1 MFRIS
6 FLVGLALYGL
16 GAAGPL
22 ALSLGPA
29 AAAATESPPS
39 RPNIVF
45 ILTDDEDMKVHAFM
59 PKMRKLIEEEGAVF
73 DNYYVTYPFCC
84 PSRATTLRG
93 QYAHNHQV
101 TGNVLPSGGFRK
113 FRTMG
118 HESSTIA
125 TWLNEAGYHT
135 AFFGK
140 YLNGYDP
147 EQHGVPE
154 GWDQWHAGSS
164 MAHPGYDYVLNENG
178 RIVAYGREPSDY
190 LTDVLARKATEVIR
204 AVGRAGRPFFLY
216 VAPFT
221 PHSPATPAPRH
232 AHLFADATL
241 PRPPSFDEADVSD
254 KPAMV
259 RDLPRLSAE
268 RIAEMEETYRRR
280 LRSMQAID
288 DLVED
293 IVVALEET
301 GQVDN
306 TYVVYTSDNGFHQG
320 EHRMAYG
327 KDTPYEEDIAVP
339 FAIRGPGVP
348 AGVRIDAMVLNN
360 DLAPTFAALAGIE
373 PPAFVDGRSF
383 LPLLAEPWQ
392 PWRQTFLVERHALEN
407 HQLTGAA
414 NFNALRTADWTYV
427 EYGSGERE
435 LYNHPSDPYQVDNL
449 AAIAPPA
456 FLDVFSLRLAQL
468 VNCAGGDCRRLE
480 DEPIEPVWAPQ
491 TALPLTEE
499 PGEPAGSLIPAKGS
513 QTLN

>member
-1 MFRIS
+1 MSRTS
-6 FLVGLALYGL
+6 FLASLALCGS
-16 GAAGPL
+16 GAAVLL
-22 ALSLGPA
+22 AFGLVSA
-29 AAAATESPPS
+29 AAAATDSPPA
-39 RPNIVF
+39 RPNIIL

-59 PKMRKLIEEEGAVF
+59 PKTRERIEQQGAVF
-73 DNYYVTYPFCC
+73 DNYFVTYPFCC

-93 QYAHNHQV
+93 QYSHNHQI

-147 EQHGVPE
+147 EKHGVPE
-154 GWDQWHAGSS
+154 GWDEWYAGSS

-190 LTDVLARKATEVIR
+190 LTDVLARKATAVIR
-204 AVGRAGRPFFLY
+204 SAGGAEKPFFLY

-232 AHLFADATL
+232 AHLFEDAVL
-241 PRPPSFDEADVSD
+241 PRSPSFDEADVSD
-254 KPAMV
+254 KPLMV
-259 RDLPRLSAE
+259 RDLPRLEADQ
-268 RIAEMEETYRRR
+268 IVEMTKTYRKR

-293 IVVALEET
+293 IVGALDET
-301 GQVDN
+301 GQLDN

-320 EHRMAYG
+320 EHRMVYG

-348 AGVRIDAMVLNN
+348 AGMRIDAMVLNN
-360 DLAPTFAALAGIE
+360 DLAPTFAALAGVE
-373 PPAFVDGRSF
+373 APTFVDGRSF
-383 LPLLAEPWQ
+383 VPLLVDPWR
-392 PWRQTFLVERHALEN
+392 PWRQAFLVERHALEN

-414 NFNALRTADWTYV
+414 NFNALRTAVWTYV

-435 LYNHPSDPYQVDNL
+435 LYNHLSDPYQVDNL
-449 AAIAPPA
+449 FAIAPPA
-456 FLDVFSLRLAQL
+456 FLDAFSRRLAQL

-480 DEPIEPVWAPQ
+480 DEPIEPSWAPQ
-491 TALPLTEE
+491 AALPSTDGSGQQ
-499 PGEPAGSLIPAKGS
+499 GESLIPAKGVQS
-513 QTLN
+513 LN